1 MRRIRLLSAMVILL
15 AFILSFGS
23 SLSEGR
29 SYIPCDCG
37 SDPCECFIQLGDEG
51 GAVKKIITILI
62 EKKYLGKKT
71 SKDMLTREVEKAIR
85 QFQQDNNLDATGM
98 MDDDTLTLLLH
109 GVLPEQLDTMYPHS
123 NCSTI
128 YIPTD
133 GGKKRHSN
141 PECSGMYDPR
151 KVSDRNAEE
160 LGFDPCKKCYIHT
173 P

>member
-1 MRRIRLLSAMVILL
+1 MRRIRLFFAILILL
-15 AFILSFGS
+15 VFILSFGS
-23 SLSEGR
+23 SLAEGK
-29 SYIPCDCG
+29 SFIPCDCH

-51 GAVKKIITILI
+51 GAVKKIITKLI
-62 EKKYLGKKT
+62 EKKYLGKKV
-71 SKDMLTREVEKAIR
+71 SKDMFTREVEKAVK
-85 QFQQDNNLDATGM
+85 QFQQDNNLDPTGM

-109 GVLPEQLDTMYPHS
+109 GVLPEKLDITDPYS
-123 NCSTI
+123 NCNTI

-160 LGFDPCKKCYIHT
+160 LGFDPCKKCYIHL